1 MKGGGED
8 EVGSFG
14 GGEYGKKEILKIAT
28 LKRACTPQGIYVI
41 SSEGLPRI
49 LERSPG
55 YAGGYLTLCIRALF
69 PAVTGYTGCPR
80 AKEMSLACDHAR
92 FLVISG
98 VRPMCKNAWVELLC
112 LVIRLCDAHVSNEKS
127 SSLKFFELK

>member
-98 VRPMCKNAWVELLC
+98 VRPMCKAWVELLC

>member
-14 GGEYGKKEILKIAT
+14 GEEGKKEILKIAT

-69 PAVTGYTGCPR
+69 RYGVYGVSSSERNVVGLRSREISRDFWRATDVQGVGRITLFGYSIMRCT
-80 AKEMSLACDHAR
+80 
-92 FLVISG
+92 
-98 VRPMCKNAWVELLC
+98 
-112 LVIRLCDAHVSNEKS
+112 NEKS

>member
-14 GGEYGKKEILKIAT
+14 GGEGKKEILKIAT

-98 VRPMCKNAWVELLC
+98 VRPM
-112 LVIRLCDAHVSNEKS
+112 RGSNYS
-127 SSLKFFELK
+127 VWLFDYAMHTFQTRSRRV

>member
-1 MKGGGED
+1 MKL
-8 EVGSFG
+8 EVWKR
-14 GGEYGKKEILKIAT
+14 GEYGKKEILKIAT

-92 FLVISG
+92 FLVISD
-98 VRPMCKNAWVELLC
+98 VRPMCKASNYSVWLFDYVMHKREVVESEIFR
-112 LVIRLCDAHVSNEKS
+112 VEVTMQMIHG
-127 SSLKFFELK
+127 